1 MKNISALLLS
11 SLLILFFTFCKKT
24 PDKPPVGSL
33 ADGKNYSAPELKA
46 IASCTNA
53 CQKRFTTDVYFCGVV
68 IADEVSGNFYKEI
81 YVRDRYN
88 TGAIRLD
95 FLASKCNFFI
105 GDSVRLNLKGFDV
118 NLYAGMLEIDSIDY
132 EKYMVKYASGA
143 NPQPIPVNMAQT
155 PYSNYYCDLV
165 TLNNVKFHKDDTN
178 KIYADPILQAS
189 HSRTLQDCG
198 GNAVIVRTSNFADF
212 AQEKTPTG
220 FGSITGI
227 ATAYQQGNGSVTKQ
241 MAIRKTSEVNMNGTG
256 GCVPPYLTKDFND
269 ASIISGGWSQQSVL
283 GAATWSASSFGATK
297 FAKIP
302 GVFAGNQATENWL
315 ISPAI
320 NLSTALSPILTF
332 STAAKFPGNLLEVW
346 VSTNYV
352 SGAPSTANWT
362 QLTGFALSPNNST
375 SNYVWTASG
384 IVSLSNFKNANTRI
398 AFKYTSTAT
407 ATTTWEVDEVI
418 IREN

>member
-1 MKNISALLLS
+1 MKKNSVLLFS
-11 SLLILFFTFCKKT
+11 FLLILFFTCCKKI

-33 ADGKNYSAPELKA
+33 SAGKNYSAPELKA

-53 CQKRFTTDVYFCGVV
+53 CQKRFTSDVYFCGVV

-88 TGAIRLD
+88 TGAIRLA

-118 NLYAGMLEIDSIDY
+118 NLNSGMLEVDSIDY

-143 NPQPIPVNMAQT
+143 NPQPIVVNLSQT

-165 TLNNVKFHKDDTN
+165 TLNNVKFNSADAN
-178 KIYADPILQAS
+178 QIYADPILQES
-189 HSRTLQDCG
+189 LSRVLQDCG
-198 GNAVIVRTSNFADF
+198 GNAITVRTSNFADF
-212 AQEKTPTG
+212 AQQKTPSG

-227 ATAYQQGNGSVTKQ
+227 ATAYQQSGGSVTQQ
-241 MAIRKTSEVNMNGTG
+241 MAIRTTSEVNMNGTG
-256 GCVPPYLTKDFND
+256 GCISYLTKDFND
-269 ASIISGGWSQQSVL
+269 ASLTSGGWSQVSVA
-283 GAATWSASSFGATK
+283 GVATWSASSFGSAK

-302 GVFAGNQATENWL
+302 GAFTGNATTENWL

-320 NLSTALSPILTF
+320 NLSAAVSPILTF
-332 STAAKFPGNLLEVW
+332 ATAAKFPGNLLEVW

-352 SGAPSTANWT
+352 SGAPSTASWT
-362 QLTGFALSPNNST
+362 QLTGFILSPNNST

-384 IVSLSNFKNANTRI
+384 IVALNTFINANTRI
-398 AFKYTSTAT
+398 AFKYTSTT
-407 ATTTWEVDEVI
+407 SATTTWEVDDVI